1 VHPPLNTLN
10 PKMSRDEIIVGQR
23 LAPEQLQ
30 LDIYGELMDAVC
42 LYDKYGTPRRQY
54 RPPPKRNRRHPS
66 VGVSVALHGDN
77 KGLAGINEIWIPD
90 PVSVCSV
97 HERVSCAVAIS
108 DAADTPEAIS
118 AGYDLTRNRMRRMHL

>member
-1 VHPPLNTLN
+1 MNTLN

-54 RPPPKRNRRHPS
+54 RPPPKRN
-66 VGVSVALHGDN
+66 GAT
-77 KGLAGINEIWIPD
+77 
-90 PVSVCSV
+90 
-97 HERVSCAVAIS
+97 RVSAFQLRFTGI
-108 DAADTPEAIS
+108 
-118 AGYDLTRNRMRRMHL
+118 TRVWPG